1 MNAID
6 SSINANKTPLIG
18 FAKLMRMAFSG
29 VDLAPLGTQLIE
41 EVHAGAS
48 ANSLMDLAIVLQ
60 IRGNRDLGLRSQ
72 SEAIAHQQVYT
83 QPTTHAAITLR
94 VCAVLSAGDFMA
106 NTPIEI
112 LLEDSDVLL
121 HLVYVTEDRPLP
133 AAEELP
139 KHDVLFVAIAQSD
152 QNMAL
157 LQAVNAAIACWP
169 CPVLNLPERI
179 ALLSRNQASVSL
191 QDSPGISMPNTA
203 RIDRLVLEKIA
214 DQTLALEQCLDSGVY
229 PIIVRPVDSHAGH
242 GLDKIDDAL
251 ALEQYLQ
258 THANSEF
265 YISRFIDYRGQ
276 DGLFRK
282 YRIVLIEGRPFIC
295 HLAISENWMIHYLN
309 AGMAE
314 SAEKRAEEAT
324 VMATFDTDFATR
336 HAQAFSVINECMGL
350 NYLGIDCGETADGQ
364 LLIFEVDSCMMVHAL
379 DSVELFA
386 YKQVP
391 MNKLFNAFRD
401 MLLNIKNKTAISHEN

>member
-1 MNAID
+1 MNAIG
-6 SSINANKTPLIG
+6 SSINANKTPLLG

-29 VDLAPLGTQLIE
+29 VDLASLGTQLIE
-41 EVHAGAS
+41 EVQAGAS

-72 SEAIAHQQVYT
+72 SEAIAHQQIYT
-83 QPTTHAAITLR
+83 QPTSHAAITLR

-112 LLEDSDVLL
+112 LLEDADILL

-139 KHDVLFVAIAQSD
+139 KHEVLFVAIAQSD

-157 LQAVNAAIACWP
+157 LQAVSAAITGWP
-169 CPVLNLPERI
+169 CPVINLPDRI
-179 ALLSRNQASVSL
+179 ALLSRNQAGVGL
-191 QDSPGISMPNTA
+191 QDSPSISMPNTV

-214 DQTLALEQCLDSGVY
+214 HQALDLQQYLASGVY

-242 GLDKIDDAL
+242 GLDKIDDAVAL
-251 ALEQYLQ
+251 AQYLQ

-314 SAEKRAEEAT
+314 NAEKRAEEAAA
-324 VMATFDTDFATR
+324 MATFDTDFATR
-336 HAQAFSVINECMGL
+336 HAQAFSVINERIGL

-386 YKQVP
+386 YKQAP
-391 MNKLFNAFRD
+391 MNKLFKAFRD
-401 MLLNIKNKTAISHEN
+401 MLLNIKNKTSISHEN